1 MWETLK
7 EIRKFTCKADV
18 DQILGPPAFQVEDR
32 PVYYYGKGFLI
43 HYSPMCFRV
52 EGLQRQEYGEA
63 GEYAIGCYHF
73 PDTSILKEDLGLTY
87 FYADDV
93 TPLKEDIVDGII
105 TYQST
110 FQEIHQKAALY
121 PLEYYREGETQM
133 LAEGQMTFKKR
144 WITWEQYEFFFYG
157 KSRKTQVSGFRFAFT
172 E

>member
-1 MWETLK
+1 M
-7 EIRKFTCKADV
+7 
-18 DQILGPPAFQVEDR
+18 
-32 PVYYYGKGFLI
+32 
-43 HYSPMCFRV
+43 
-52 EGLQRQEYGEA
+52 
-63 GEYAIGCYHF
+63 
-73 PDTSILKEDLGLTY
+73 TY